1 MLGSELTPSLLW
13 YGYVQGAFP
22 MTMDDD
28 SVEWFLP
35 KRRTLLPIE
44 GIHVSKSLRKVIRSG
59 KFEIRFDTA
68 FREVMLGCLRPT
80 DNWISDDF
88 VRVYCLA
95 HEQGWAHSC
104 ECWQG
109 DDLVGGVYG
118 LSLGCVFCAESMFH
132 RATDASKVALWA
144 LVEHCRELGFHLIDA
159 QLMNPHLASL
169 GAYEVP
175 HDEYMSKLAVALK
188 KPTEWSKAPLVV

>member
-1 MLGSELTPSLLW
+1 MLGSELTPSMLW

-22 MTMDDD
+22 MTMDDGN
-28 SVEWFLP
+28 VEWFLP

-44 GIHVSKSLRKVIRSG
+44 GIRVSKSLRKVIRSG

-68 FREVMLGCLRPT
+68 FRQVMLGCLRPSE
-80 DNWISDDF
+80 NWISDDF
-88 VRVYCLA
+88 VRVYGLA
-95 HEQGWAHSC
+95 HEQGWAHSS
-104 ECWQG
+104 ECWHEGQ
-109 DDLVGGVYG
+109 LVGGVYG
-118 LSLGCVFCAESMFH
+118 LSIGSVFCAESMFH

-144 LVEHCRELGFHLIDA
+144 LVERCRELGFQLIDA

-175 HDEYMSKLAVALK
+175 HEEYIQKLVIALRK
-188 KPTEWSKAPLVV
+188 ATDWSKAPLSV